1 MGCRACEQAR
11 ARALEAARLAASGNL
26 SGAGRSAA
34 ESVALVAQK
43 FRDEAA
49 RVRERLTRR

>member
-1 MGCRACEQAR
+1 MSCRACEQAR